1 MKEWK
6 QQLLSTLDHMW
17 NVCLSSALKCKNMAL
32 VDDLMNNSLDADKE
46 PTKLNCEFISCL
58 WHSLLPQIPARWF
71 CILTSFEGFETMTTL
86 ALFSL
91 FFQPVRS

>member
-32 VDDLMNNSLDADKE
+32 VDDLMNNSLDADTE
-46 PTKLNCEFISCL
+46 QTKLN
-58 WHSLLPQIPARWF
+58 W
-71 CILTSFEGFETMTTL
+71 
-86 ALFSL
+86 
-91 FFQPVRS
+91 VY